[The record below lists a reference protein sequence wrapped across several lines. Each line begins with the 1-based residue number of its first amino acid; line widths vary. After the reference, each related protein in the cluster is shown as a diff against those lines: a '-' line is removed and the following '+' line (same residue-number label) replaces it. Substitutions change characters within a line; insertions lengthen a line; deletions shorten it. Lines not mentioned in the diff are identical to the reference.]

1 LLLLA
6 AVIAA
11 FVAAQPSPTH
21 AQQVL
26 PNPGFEGS
34 LAGWTTSGI
43 LGEPAHSGDTAL
55 VLEILDDVITVRS
68 SNWFD
73 AQSATVAAEIY
84 ARASATVQVTLAI
97 EFVDEGFQTLFPLA
111 AQQPV
116 AGAYERI
123 AVAGPAPIGASL
135 ARFVVTV
142 EPGAGTTVWLDSA
155 LLDIAGEPP
164 TATPTATAT
173 ETPTAEPTAA
183 STATNTPKATSTP
196 QPGGTAAGP
205 TATRTPTP
213 TRTAVPGA
221 TATRTPPPGATAT
234 PSLPTGGSAPGPVVV
249 VPGGAGGLLA
259 NAGFEQLA
267 NDVPA
272 GWSKVGGDLY
282 ASPNARSGMYA
293 GMLLSLTNSTKW
305 LYQAA
310 PVEGGRWYAFDAW
323 GRRESGDGEFFLRL
337 SWYASSDGSGTTLS
351 QVDSLNTS
359 TATTWTHLETGP
371 VQAPPAARSV
381 RARLMVRPAAPVSI
395 SFDDARLLEVPAPTP
410 TPQPTATATS
420 TAKPTP
426 QAGNRPPP
434 TVRSG
439 GSAGSGDSP
448 APRFAGTFTGALTL
462 RINEVM
468 PNPAEEPDNRHEWVE
483 LYNFGDEP
491 VDFSGWWIE
500 DAQNGDP
507 LASVAIPPGGYVLVA
522 GGDYVAPEGVP
533 VVRVADG
540 RIGLGLNNGGDVLR
554 LLDPSG
560 TVVDSISY
568 GDNTTAFVLPPPA
581 PGSGETIGLGP
592 DGWGLTLRP
601 TPGRSNEFAVA
612 ENPTAEASPS
622 PTRAAVLS
630 TDDEAAPRAEGAA
643 PLMHAGDPG
652 GSSPWPWLLLGGA
665 AGAGLLATG
674 SRLLRWAP
682 RLLRHAR

>member
-1 LLLLA
+1 
-6 AVIAA
+6 
-11 FVAAQPSPTH
+11 
-21 AQQVL
+21 
-26 PNPGFEGS
+26 
-34 LAGWTTSGI
+34 
-43 LGEPAHSGDTAL
+43 
-55 VLEILDDVITVRS
+55 
-68 SNWFD
+68 
-73 AQSATVAAEIY
+73 
-84 ARASATVQVTLAI
+84 
-97 EFVDEGFQTLFPLA
+97 
-111 AQQPV
+111 
-116 AGAYERI
+116 
-123 AVAGPAPIGASL
+123 
-135 ARFVVTV
+135 
-142 EPGAGTTVWLDSA
+142 
-155 LLDIAGEPP
+155 
-164 TATPTATAT
+164 
-173 ETPTAEPTAA
+173 
-183 STATNTPKATSTP
+183 
-196 QPGGTAAGP
+196 
-205 TATRTPTP
+205 
-213 TRTAVPGA
+213 
-221 TATRTPPPGATAT
+221 
-234 PSLPTGGSAPGPVVV
+234 
-249 VPGGAGGLLA
+249 
-259 NAGFEQLA
+259 
-267 NDVPA
+267 
-272 GWSKVGGDLY
+272 
-282 ASPNARSGMYA
+282 
-293 GMLLSLTNSTKW
+293 
-305 LYQAA
+305 
-310 PVEGGRWYAFDAW
+310 
-323 GRRESGDGEFFLRL
+323 
-337 SWYASSDGSGTTLS
+337 
-351 QVDSLNTS
+351 
-359 TATTWTHLETGP
+359 
-371 VQAPPAARSV
+371 
-381 RARLMVRPAAPVSI
+381 
-395 SFDDARLLEVPAPTP
+395 
-410 TPQPTATATS
+410 
-420 TAKPTP
+420 
-426 QAGNRPPP
+426 
-434 TVRSG
+434 
-439 GSAGSGDSP
+439 
-448 APRFAGTFTGALTL
+448 
-462 RINEVM
+462 M

-630 TDDEAAPRAEGAA
+630 TDDEADPKAEGAA